1 MPKKLTTEIFIQKSI
16 LIHGDKYDYS
26 LVDYIDSH
34 TKIKIICPLH
44 GIFEH
49 KPNWHLNGVSCRG
62 CSDELKFNKRRMDNK
77 VFIERS
83 RLIHGDKYGYTKT
96 EYHNARTKVNITCK
110 KHGDFKQKPQ
120 HHMNGS
126 GCPICKSSKGEIEIQ
141 KFLTTNDIKFIK
153 EHKFDGC
160 FDVKKLPFDFY
171 LPELNICIEYDG
183 IQHFNPNHFFGGFSY
198 HTKLKR
204 HDEIKTLYCINNKIN
219 IIRIRYNEN
228 VVEKLSPI
236 LF

>member
-1 MPKKLTTEIFIQKSI
+1 
-16 LIHGDKYDYS
+16 
-26 LVDYIDSH
+26 
-34 TKIKIICPLH
+34 
-44 GIFEH
+44 
-49 KPNWHLNGVSCRG
+49 
-62 CSDELKFNKRRMDNK
+62 
-77 VFIERS
+77 
-83 RLIHGDKYGYTKT
+83 
-96 EYHNARTKVNITCK
+96 
-110 KHGDFKQKPQ
+110 
-120 HHMNGS
+120 MNGS